1 MNSRDLTRPLA
12 DVAGLLGLVS
22 FKDKQDEALRA
33 FLSGRDTFVSLPT
46 GYGKSV
52 IYAALP
58 LICDRLQDRR
68 GSIAVCV
75 SPLTSLMI
83 DQRSKFARLGISTEF
98 VGELQADEEAVAR
111 VLRGEVQLV
120 FISPEN
126 IICNPKFRNMLLSER
141 YRDYL
146 VAFVVDEAH
155 CVKTW

>member
-98 VGELQADEEAVAR
+98 VGELQH
-111 VLRGEVQLV
+111 
-120 FISPEN
+120 ISIYVYN
-126 IICNPKFRNMLLSER
+126 SYRAIDIRSSHKAYSLLYIYSYMLT
-141 YRDYL
+141 
-146 VAFVVDEAH
+146 H
-155 CVKTW
+155 CYWRRFG